1 MNARLAMISV
11 LTIGLGAGAGA
22 GSAQV
27 PDSAA
32 IAGAERFMNLLH
44 GGEWVAAEQMVAPP
58 LRDRLGAAALEMIW
72 GQMTSSWG
80 AFGGTRQRAVT
91 TTDSMKAVELLGD
104 FANDTVVV
112 RVVLSPALEVAG
124 FWVAPVPEVERPPTP
139 GPSYADESKFR
150 EVEVEVGSDPWV
162 LPATL
167 TIPAGAGRFPAIVL
181 VHGSGPHDRDET
193 VGGTKVF
200 RDLAWGLASRG
211 IAVLRY
217 EKRTKTHGAKMGGD
231 ITLDSEVIV
240 DALAGLE
247 LVRSHAS
254 VDPDQVYVL
263 GHSLG
268 AMLAPE
274 IARRDGRLAGAIMM
288 AGTARP
294 IDVVM
299 VGQLEYLAGLPMN
312 AAPEAQAQLGAA
324 LAQVRRL
331 ASREAEGS
339 ELVLGA
345 PASYFYALA
354 DRDDVAEAL
363 RVDAPLLLLQGER
376 DYQVTVE
383 DFELWRSALK
393 ERPATSFRSF
403 PSLNHLFV
411 AGSGL
416 STPVEYAQPGFVS
429 EDVIATIHDWVT
441 AR

>member
-1 MNARLAMISV
+1 
-11 LTIGLGAGAGA
+11 
-22 GSAQV
+22 
-27 PDSAA
+27 
-32 IAGAERFMNLLH
+32 
-44 GGEWVAAEQMVAPP
+44 MVAPS

-72 GQMTSSWG
+72 GQMTSSFG

-112 RVVLSPALEVAG
+112 RVVLTPALEVAG
-124 FWVAPVPEVERPPTP
+124 FWVAPVPETERPPTP
-139 GPSYADESKFR
+139 GPSYADVSKFR

-200 RDLAWGLASRG
+200 RDLAWGLASGG

-231 ITLDSEVIV
+231 VTLDSEVIV

-254 VDPDQVYVL
+254 VDPEQVYVL

-268 AMLAPE
+268 AILAPE
-274 IARRDGRLAGAIMM
+274 IARRDGGLAGAIMM

-294 IDVVM
+294 IDEVM
-299 VGQLEYLAGLPMN
+299 VDQLEYLAGLPLN

-331 ASREAEGS
+331 TSREAEGS

-345 PASYFYALA
+345 PAAYFYALA
-354 DRDDVAEAL
+354 DRDDLAEAL

-376 DYQVTVE
+376 DYQVTME
-383 DFELWRSALK
+383 DFELWRTALK

-416 STPVEYAQPGFVS
+416 STPAEYAQPGFVS
-429 EDVIATIHDWVT
+429 EDVIRTIHDWVT
-441 AR
+441 AH

>member
-1 MNARLAMISV
+1 MKMRGMGVAILA
-11 LTIGLGAGAGA
+11 IGLGAGA

-27 PDSAA
+27 PDSMAMA
-32 IAGAERFMNLLH
+32 SAERFVGLLRD
-44 GGEWVAAEQMVAPP
+44 GEWVAAERMVTPTV
-58 LRDRLGAAALEMIW
+58 RGQLGAAALEMVW
-72 GQMTSSWG
+72 GQMVSSWG
-80 AFGGTRQRAVT
+80 AFEAMREKGVT
-91 TTDSMKAVELLGD
+91 ARDTLQSVELFGD
-104 FANDTVVV
+104 FANATVLV
-112 RVVLSPALEVAG
+112 RVVLSPAQEVVG
-124 FWVAPVPEVERPPTP
+124 FWVGPVPEAQPAPTP
-139 GPSYADESKFR
+139 GPPYAEESKFR
-150 EVEVEVGSDPWV
+150 EVEVQVGSDPWV
-162 LPATL
+162 LPGTL
-167 TIPAGAGRFPAIVL
+167 SIPAGAGRFPAVVM

-231 ITLDSEVIV
+231 VTLDSEVIE

-247 LVRSHAS
+247 LVRSSAS
-254 VDPDQVYVL
+254 VDAEHVYVL

-268 AMLAPE
+268 AILAPE

-288 AGTARP
+288 AGSARP
-294 IDVVM
+294 IDEVM
-299 VGQLEYLAGLPMN
+299 VEQLEYLAGLPLN
-312 AAPEAQAQLGAA
+312 AAPEAQAQIGAA

-345 PASYFYALA
+345 PAAYFYALA
-354 DRDDVAEAL
+354 DRDDVAAAL

-376 DYQVTVE
+376 DYQVTMK

-411 AGSGL
+411 TGSGA
-416 STPVEYAQPGFVS
+416 STPVEYAQPGFVA
-429 EDVIATIHDWVT
+429 EDVIVTIHDWIT
-441 AR
+441 AGVR

>member
-1 MNARLAMISV
+1 V
-11 LTIGLGAGAGA
+11 QVGA
-22 GSAQV
+22 
-27 PDSAA
+27 
-32 IAGAERFMNLLH
+32 
-44 GGEWVAAEQMVAPP
+44 
-58 LRDRLGAAALEMIW
+58 
-72 GQMTSSWG
+72 
-80 AFGGTRQRAVT
+80 
-91 TTDSMKAVELLGD
+91 
-104 FANDTVVV
+104 
-112 RVVLSPALEVAG
+112 
-124 FWVAPVPEVERPPTP
+124 
-139 GPSYADESKFR
+139 
-150 EVEVEVGSDPWV
+150 DPWV
-162 LPATL
+162 LPGTL
-167 TIPAGAGRFPAIVL
+167 SIPAGAGRFPAVVM

-231 ITLDSEVIV
+231 VTLDSEVIV

-254 VDPDQVYVL
+254 VDPEHVYVL

-268 AMLAPE
+268 AVLAPE
-274 IARRDGRLAGAIMM
+274 IARRDGRLAGAMM
-288 AGTARP
+288 LAGNARP

-299 VGQLEYLAGLPMN
+299 VAQLEYLAGLPLN

-331 ASREAEGS
+331 ASREAAGS

-345 PASYFYALA
+345 PAAYFYALA
-354 DRDDVAEAL
+354 DRDDIAEAL

-376 DYQVTVE
+376 DYQVTME

-411 AGSGL
+411 TGSGR
-416 STPVEYAQPGFVS
+416 STPVEYARPGFVA
-429 EDVIATIHDWVT
+429 EDVIVTIHDWITVH
-441 AR
+441 